1 MEIVL
6 FDLAQKLEE
15 KGYPQHWSNDDYI
28 VENEYEDN
36 FEVGCYYDR
45 CLIPEHIAT
54 IAAPSISQVLKWL
67 REEKKIH
74 INICFYGDKIG
85 NYEYTYWNYEI
96 INIHNGKIIYK
107 FDNKQCML
115 EFECYE
121 EVAITGIK
129 YVLDNLI

>member
-1 MEIVL
+1 METVS
-6 FDLAQKLEE
+6 FDLAKKLKE

-54 IAAPSISQVLKWL
+54 IAAPTISQVLKWL
-67 REEKKIH
+67 REECGIFILIEPDLLSPKYELTFTIRVK
-74 INICFYGDKIG
+74 FYIKGEEDEGFSEK
-85 NYEYTYWNYEI
+85 YLTYRRKSWE
-96 INIHNGKIIYK
+96 
-107 FDNKQCML
+107 DL
-115 EFECYE
+115 
-121 EVAITGIK
+121 ALTGIE